1 MADLVS
7 LRACI
12 ADILAAQSAATGVAG
27 AVIGVAVGG
36 DQFTLAHGTAN
47 LNTGQEFT
55 TDTGWLLG
63 SVTKVLTT
71 TALLRLV
78 EAGAVDLDAPVH
90 RYLPEFTLAE
100 AGTAEAITVRMLL
113 NHTNGIDADDLM
125 PAAVRGRD
133 ATRSYVARLPAFGC
147 LFEPGTGLHYSNPGF
162 VLAARII
169 EKQTGLPYE
178 RAIQAELFDPCG
190 MRDATAVQ
198 TQAFLRP
205 TAIGALASDDPGSL
219 RATSLFTLPESAA
232 GAGATPIVTVADML
246 AFGRMH
252 LAGGVA
258 PSGRRVLSQ
267 ELAAAMLTPTFDL
280 GLPSAPPIGLGWWL
294 DPIAGTTAAWHGGGS
309 PGGASSFCIV
319 PEHDA
324 VIVTFVSGPNAL
336 LNDTLHTTVIEHLT
350 GRQASAL
357 FTGGQTATD
366 PAIAGEY
373 AAFHVDKNIEVRDGK
388 LLVRTAVPFYDE
400 ELERILDAYGM
411 PRSSTVT
418 YVPAAPGLFVPEGA
432 DTRTTTGFYGR
443 LSLLADLPAAHGRP
457 RGIHTG
463 LRFIPKVSRSTA
475 EHADGRS

>member
-1 MADLVS
+1 MRTSAELQAQPGDLVS
-7 LRACI
+7 LRARI
-12 ADILAAQSAATGVAG
+12 AGILEAQSTTTGVAG

-36 DQFTLAHGTAN
+36 EQFALAHGLAN

-63 SVTKVLTT
+63 SVTKVLTA

-78 EAGAVDLDAPVH
+78 DAGAVDLDAPAR
-90 RYLPEFTLAE
+90 RYLPDFALADTD
-100 AGTAEAITVRMLL
+100 AAETITVRMLI

-133 ATRSYVARLPAFGC
+133 ATRSYVARLRDFGC

-169 EKQTGLPYE
+169 EEQTGLQYE
-178 RAIQAELFDPCG
+178 EAIRTELFDPCG
-190 MRDATAVQ
+190 MGDATAVQ
-198 TQAFLRP
+198 TEAFLRR
-205 TAIGALASDDPGSL
+205 TAIGARASDEPGTL
-219 RATSLFTLPESAA
+219 RATSLFSLPESAA
-232 GAGATPIVTVADML
+232 GAGATPIVTVADMM

-252 LAGGVA
+252 LAGGLA
-258 PSGRRVLSQ
+258 PTGRRVLSQ

-280 GLPSAPPIGLGWWL
+280 GLPSAPPNGLGWWL

-309 PGGASSFCIV
+309 PGGASSFCIL

-350 GRQASAL
+350 GQQASAS
-357 FTGGQTATD
+357 FAEASAHADSTMT
-366 PAIAGEY
+366 GEY
-373 AAFHVDKNIEVRDGK
+373 AAFHVDKSISVRDGN
-388 LLVRTAVPFYDE
+388 LLVRTSVPFYDE

-411 PRSSTVT
+411 PRSSSVT
-418 YVPAAPGLFVPEGA
+418 YVPVAPGLFAPEGA
-432 DTRTTTGFYGR
+432 DARTTAGFYGR
-443 LSLLADLPAAHGRP
+443 LSLLADLPSAPGRP
-457 RGIHTG
+457 RGIHSG
-463 LRFIPKVSRSTA
+463 LRFVPKIS
-475 EHADGRS
+475 

>member
-1 MADLVS
+1 MADLVP
-7 LRACI
+7 LRAQL
-12 ADILAAQSAATGVAG
+12 ADILAAQSTATGVAG

-36 DQFTLAHGTAN
+36 DQFSLAHGTAN

-63 SVTKVLTT
+63 SVTKLLTT

-78 EAGAVDLDAPVH
+78 DAGAVDLDAPV
-90 RYLPEFTLAE
+90 RQYLPEFALADTD
-100 AGTAEAITVRMLL
+100 AAEVITVRMLL

-133 ATRSYVARLPAFGC
+133 ATRSYVAELPDFGC

-169 EKQTGLPYE
+169 EERTGLPYE
-178 RAIQAELFDPCG
+178 RAIQTELFDPCG

-205 TAIGALASDDPGSL
+205 TAIGARACDEAGSL
-219 RATSLFTLPESAA
+219 RATSLFSLPESAA

-246 AFGRMH
+246 TFGRMH
-252 LAGGVA
+252 LAGGLA
-258 PSGRRVLSQ
+258 PTGRRVLSD

-294 DPIAGTTAAWHGGGS
+294 DPLAGTTAAWHGGGS

-324 VIVTFVSGPNAL
+324 VVVTFVSGPNVL
-336 LNDTLHTTVIEHLT
+336 LNDTLHTTVIEYLT
-350 GRQASAL
+350 GHQVDVPFAGVPAD
-357 FTGGQTATD
+357 TD

-373 AAFHVDKNIEVRDGK
+373 AAFHVDKSISVLDGN

-400 ELERILDAYGM
+400 ELESVLDAYGM
-411 PRSSTVT
+411 PRASSVT
-418 YVPAAPGLFVPEGA
+418 YVPVAPGLFRPEGA
-432 DTRTTTGFYGR
+432 DPRTTTGFYGR
-443 LSLLADLPAAHGRP
+443 LGLLADLPSVPGRP

-463 LRFIPKVSRSTA
+463 LRFVPRIS
-475 EHADGRS
+475 